1 MSDAALPNLADFRSV
16 LIVKPSSLGDIVH
29 TLPAV
34 HAIKQA
40 HPHLRMRWVANTE
53 WTPLLL
59 GAPWLDEVIPFPR
72 RSFRGITAIFKAA
85 RWARATLP
93 GSTQPEIVLDF
104 QGLMRSAVLS
114 RASGARPI
122 IGLSDSRE
130 GARLLHDHVIPVDAA
145 AHAVDRYLTL
155 PRALGLT
162 IDADN
167 LKFPLAPGTLPA
179 DWPQCD
185 DLIILHPWSRGAGK
199 SLTPGALQTL
209 CDTLAPNPV
218 VLVGMS
224 DDKARPSGAHI
235 TDFSHRTS
243 LAELI
248 ACLRHA
254 RRVISVDSGPM
265 HIAAAVND
273 NTLGLH
279 TWSDPRKVGPY
290 NPRAWVW
297 KAGRIAHRQDF
308 TDQEVRT
315 EADITPEAARQIGE
329 WVKSGL

>member
-1 MSDAALPNLADFRSV
+1 M
-16 LIVKPSSLGDIVH
+16 
-29 TLPAV
+29 
-34 HAIKQA
+34 
-40 HPHLRMRWVANTE
+40 
-53 WTPLLL
+53 
-59 GAPWLDEVIPFPR
+59 
-72 RSFRGITAIFKAA
+72 TAIFKAA

-104 QGLMRSAVLS
+104 QGLMRSAVLA

-167 LKFPLAPGTLPA
+167 LEFPLAPGTLPA
-179 DWPQCD
+179 GWPQRD

-209 CDTLAPNPV
+209 CDTLAPHPV

-224 DDKARPSGAHI
+224 DDKSRPAGAHI